1 MQRLGIIFIL
11 LVIQIPIITIFVP
24 RLHKSSQPI
33 HELNSKRLLLKN
45 EESYP
50 TSSFVPQEYWKFK
63 NFDVEKWDQ
72 IQSIN
77 LRDGPLIDD
86 TQPTEYFKN
95 ISNAT
100 IVESLTLY
108 EMRIGSSIDVMD
120 AYIIQ
125 ESNYTT
131 FGTPRKLEIYERL
144 SIGWLR
150 KYQNKLI
157 YVLLSHFNEKWT
169 ENGWLAES
177 YIRNHMSL
185 KGLPMISDKHD
196 DDLFLLFDSDE
207 IPNRSV
213 LLFLKLYE
221 GYTEPIN
228 LLYDSKTEKLLQLYN
243 ACTIGMLRKVY
254 GNNAML
260 LRKNAYK
267 HKKLKKEF
275 RVYVASHD
283 VKVWNIG
290 TLGHYAGYHCSWCF
304 QPEGIRRKLLSAQ
317 KNDKPRW
324 GDYPE
329 KTNLTYIQKLIKSGE
344 WFDGTHPYI
353 RAQPLDKYYAP
364 SYDINKIIT
373 DAENTATTALPVCQK
388 QARAILASHNT
399 HLLTWW
405 ARKGVTVGPYGGMTL
420 EPISLYLD
428 TCVHRRRQRYS
439 FTFFSQVQQLHK
451 ALQLKP
457 REDEDSYPGHE

>member
-1 MQRLGIIFIL
+1 
-11 LVIQIPIITIFVP
+11 
-24 RLHKSSQPI
+24 
-33 HELNSKRLLLKN
+33 
-45 EESYP
+45 
-50 TSSFVPQEYWKFK
+50 
-63 NFDVEKWDQ
+63 
-72 IQSIN
+72 
-77 LRDGPLIDD
+77 
-86 TQPTEYFKN
+86 
-95 ISNAT
+95 
-100 IVESLTLY
+100 
-108 EMRIGSSIDVMD
+108 MRIGSSIDVMD

-144 SIGWLR
+144 SSGWLR
-150 KYQNKLI
+150 KYQDKLI

-221 GYTEPIN
+221 GYTEPIKFGYRWTVFGFFWLKADDPGILS

-364 SYDINKIIT
+364 SYVLKNSKKY
-373 DAENTATTALPVCQK
+373 EY
-388 QARAILASHNT
+388 
-399 HLLTWW
+399 LLF
-405 ARKGVTVGPYGGMTL
+405 P
-420 EPISLYLD
+420 
-428 TCVHRRRQRYS
+428 
-439 FTFFSQVQQLHK
+439 
-451 ALQLKP
+451 
-457 REDEDSYPGHE
+457 